1 MFHRSS
7 LLLLLPLFVRSEDS
21 LQTVDDAEFSKLIA
35 EEKYVVAL
43 FCTKE
48 NTERCEEFEG
58 ELTGIREDLIDVM
71 DGDGWVVKL
80 EDSGVIS
87 QFYIDKIQEP
97 EVIMFRNSLPV
108 IYTGETRQ
116 SRSSRTSYNLIQ
128 LLP

>member
-1 MFHRSS
+1 MFPRGVF
-7 LLLLLPLFVRSEDS
+7 LLLALLKVVITDDS
-21 LQTVDDAEFSKLIA
+21 LQTVDDAEFSKLIS

-80 EDSGVIS
+80 EDSDVLS
-87 QFYIDKIQEP
+87 KFYVGKAQEP
-97 EVIMFRNSLPV
+97 VVIMFRNNLPV
-108 IYTGETRQ
+108 IYTGG
-116 SRSSRTSYNLIQ
+116 
-128 LLP
+128 LLNST